1 MSLLLN
7 RQDFNAL
14 PPLVKEERLDKYFHT
29 QYSIS
34 VLNNN
39 EELQKQ
45 FSLLLKLQPELIT
58 RFGKFIIINAT
69 DKKVVQCCDDIK
81 SALDIIYGFDNQKE
95 SFIYQLP
102 ETV

>member
-7 RQDFNAL
+7 KQEFDAL
-14 PPLVKEERLDKYFHT
+14 EYNVKEERLAKYLHT

-34 VLNNN
+34 QLNNN

-45 FSLLLKLQPELIT
+45 FSLLLKLQPELVT
-58 RFGKFIIINAT
+58 RFGKFIIVNAT
-69 DKKVVQCCDDIK
+69 ETKVEQCCDDLK
-81 SALDIIYGFDNQKE
+81 SALDVIYELDHKKE
-95 SFIYQLP
+95 LFIYQLP

>member
-7 RQDFNAL
+7 KQDFDAL
-14 PPLVKEERLDKYFHT
+14 STDVKEERLDKYLHT

-34 VLNNN
+34 QLNNN

-45 FSLLLKLQPELIT
+45 FSLLLKLQSELVT
-58 RFGKFIIINAT
+58 RFGKFIVVNAT
-69 DKKVVQCCDDIK
+69 EKKVVQCCDDIK
-81 SALDIIYGFDNQKE
+81 SALETIYELDHQKE

-102 ETV
+102 EAV